1 MASGGEDLSY
11 VLTATG
17 VGGGAAGAGGFTP
30 DAVAT
35 SFGGV
40 GGLGSRMLSVAADGR
55 AVQAM
60 QAQGSGGGGG
70 AVATSSVGR
79 RGSARGSG
87 GRRRGDG
94 KRGGGDEG
102 DGDENDGSNNIG
114 GIGGAGGG
122 GGDDGN
128 DDDRD
133 DDDDNIEDD
142 EDDDDDVD
150 DDDDDDDDDD
160 GDDVDDGGGREA
172 DRDQGLQRRAVG
184 GNGRGSRGGVSN
196 PEAGGG
202 AGLLDVNGDIAG
214 ASNSA
219 AGGGGSTSAD
229 GSGAAA
235 SSGGRKRTAPPASAA
250 EDKKARERK
259 RILRNRELAR
269 VSNERR
275 KGRIKAME
283 QELEDTRV
291 TVKNLEESI
300 QTLEAENQELKKLLE
315 NRS

>member
-40 GGLGSRMLSVAADGR
+40 GGLGSPMLAVAADGR

-70 AVATSSVGR
+70 AVAASSVGR

-94 KRGGGDEG
+94 KSGGGDEQ

-133 DDDDNIEDD
+133 DDDDNVEDD
-142 EDDDDDVD
+142 EDDDDDV
-150 DDDDDDDDDD
+150 DDDDDDDDD

-214 ASNSA
+214 AANSA